1 LINMMVYNYLRYL
14 TCKVAD
20 AKVTLLC
27 RIQLGQPATVKVA
40 ANLIRL
46 LAYQNKVCSIAFQH
60 RLLKHSFTFLIDKHL
75 VSEFDVKLLLNY
87 KMNVCY

>member
-1 LINMMVYNYLRYL
+1 MMVYNYLRYL
-14 TCKVAD
+14 TCKVAN
-20 AKVTLLC
+20 AEVTLLC

-60 RLLKHSFTFLIDKHL
+60 RLFKDFYFDK
-75 VSEFDVKLLLNY
+75 
-87 KMNVCY
+87 